1 MFWSGADQSVLHP
14 TDTTS
19 GLSDDLE
26 THFASL
32 NLGEN
37 SSRC

>member
-1 MFWSGADQSVLHP
+1 MFWSGGDQRVLHP

-32 NLGEN
+32 NLGGN